1 MKYYII
7 EMREPTN
14 NPGDWV
20 TKMVFQ
26 NKKEAE
32 KVIDEL
38 IQDEEEVEE
47 LNDNEWDDQGP
58 NWKRLR
64 TIAIDETVVTLDE
77 VDNDRA

>member
-64 TIAIDETVVTLDE
+64 TIAIDETVVTIDE